1 MKFIDEE
8 KIENKKVILRCDFN
22 VPIENGKVL
31 DDTKV
36 VKSLKTIN
44 YLLDNNCSLI
54 LLSHL
59 GRVKSKK
66 DKIEKTLNNIE
77 EVLRDANSYKNL
89 VVDFASDFS
98 MMGLL
103 ISIIEKVFGK
113 EIGYDENNNLVINEA
128 KETFDNLLFLEKVE
142 FAIFEWFL
150 EQVDQYKQNGKFKE
164 QLKNVLEWESI
175 VKS

>member
-66 DKIEKTLNNIE
+66 DKIEKSLLPVKD
-77 EVLRDANSYKNL
+77 VLSNL
-89 VVDFASDFS
+89 
-98 MMGLL
+98 
-103 ISIIEKVFGK
+103 IKK
-113 EIGYDENNNLVINEA
+113 
-128 KETFDNLLFLEKVE
+128 
-142 FAIFEWFL
+142 
-150 EQVDQYKQNGKFKE
+150 
-164 QLKNVLEWESI
+164 
-175 VKS
+175 

>member
-1 MKFIDEE
+1 MVNYVNI
-8 KIENKKVILRCDFN
+8 KVQKHND
-22 VPIENGKVL
+22 
-31 DDTKV
+31 
-36 VKSLKTIN
+36 KTAS
-44 YLLDNNCSLI
+44 D
-54 LLSHL
+54 
-59 GRVKSKK
+59 
-66 DKIEKTLNNIE
+66 IEKTLNNIE

-150 EQVDQYKQNGKFKE
+150 EQVDQYKQNGKFKK

>member
-66 DKIEKTLNNIE
+66 DKSIKKQMLKQLDCFIDKPLTMLTSSSIKTRFLIPFVKMKLNGI
-77 EVLRDANSYKNL
+77 VLK
-89 VVDFASDFS
+89 
-98 MMGLL
+98 L
-103 ISIIEKVFGK
+103 INKM
-113 EIGYDENNNLVINEA
+113 
-128 KETFDNLLFLEKVE
+128 
-142 FAIFEWFL
+142 
-150 EQVDQYKQNGKFKE
+150 
-164 QLKNVLEWESI
+164 
-175 VKS
+175 

>member
-66 DKIEKTLNNIE
+66 DKIEKDIADVKKKVGESDAVNSRYRILRFDDELLHDVKHSKEHFDQILHDIDVYEKYCNEHRDFENNIA
-77 EVLRDANSYKNL
+77 LMAIKHIK
-89 VVDFASDFS
+89 VVYQNC
-98 MMGLL
+98 
-103 ISIIEKVFGK
+103 I
-113 EIGYDENNNLVINEA
+113 ENN
-128 KETFDNLLFLEKVE
+128 KFL
-142 FAIFEWFL
+142 
-150 EQVDQYKQNGKFKE
+150 
-164 QLKNVLEWESI
+164 
-175 VKS
+175 